1 MWQPCELLYTCYLLT
16 VTQVTGLLFE
26 VTAVLLIL
34 IIQYALQLGLC
45 NVRLS
50 VRLSVCPVDSG
61 CMSVQTCAGAG
72 AQQQFCRRTLKAE
85 MKVKVKGSSYSIA
98 GFPS

>member
-1 MWQPCELLYTCYLLT
+1 VWQPCELLYTCYLLT

-50 VRLSVCPVDSG
+50 VRPSVCPVDSG
-61 CMSVQTCAGAG
+61 CMSVQICAGAG
-72 AQQQFCRRTLKAE
+72 AQQQFCCSDRHLPAHVESRDE
-85 MKVKVKGSSYSIA
+85 GKGKR
-98 GFPS
+98 